1 MNITKLQIVVL
12 IEKYKKVTDVAAE
25 MGLKQPTVSFH
36 MKSLEN
42 ELGTSLFQYRS
53 GRVLLT
59 EAGRALYQYAVR
71 IVSLAVEAER
81 SVKQFSS
88 LTSGNLELEASY
100 IPGTYT
106 LPKVLSQF
114 INLHPGI
121 DVALGVHNDNTV
133 RERLR
138 SRDIPLAV
146 LHMTMD
152 EDESFQTLD
161 LAGDETVLIFA
172 HDHPFA
178 QEPQL
183 TPELV
188 ALEPWIQ
195 HEQASYLANAADSW
209 AQANAVRLWNHAVVN
224 NPEAYKRM
232 IVEGGTV
239 GVFSLAGIRTELAL
253 GSLRYAPLPG
263 IAPPAARFAF
273 AWRKD
278 HTPSPLQQAFMD
290 MATGMTLDDN

>member
-36 MKSLEN
+36 MKSLES

-59 EAGRALYQYAVR
+59 DAGRALYQYAVR

-100 IPGTYT
+100 IPGTYV
-106 LPKVLSQF
+106 LPKLLSQF

-121 DVALGVHNDNTV
+121 DVSLAVHSDLQV

-138 SRDIPLAV
+138 SREIQLAV
-146 LHMTMD
+146 LHMQGSGD
-152 EDESFQTLD
+152 DSFQTREVAAD
-161 LAGDETVLIFA
+161 DTVLIFA
-172 HDHPFA
+172 PGHPFA
-178 QEPQL
+178 QAGEL
-183 TPELV
+183 TVELV

-195 HEQASYLANAADSW
+195 HEPASY
-209 AQANAVRLWNHAVVN
+209 
-224 NPEAYKRM
+224 
-232 IVEGGTV
+232 
-239 GVFSLAGIRTELAL
+239 
-253 GSLRYAPLPG
+253 
-263 IAPPAARFAF
+263 
-273 AWRKD
+273 
-278 HTPSPLQQAFMD
+278 
-290 MATGMTLDDN
+290 

>member
-121 DVALGVHNDNTV
+121 DAALGVHNDITV

-146 LHMTMD
+146 LHMTKD

-172 HDHPFA
+172 HDHSFA

-209 AQANAVRLWNHAVVN
+209 AQANAVRLWNHAVIN

-232 IVEGGTV
+232 IMEGGTV
-239 GVFSLAGIRTELAL
+239 GVFSLAGIRSELAM

-263 IAPPAARFAF
+263 IAPAAARFAF

-278 HTPSPLQQAFMD
+278 HTPSPLQQAFID
-290 MATGMTLDDN
+290 MAAGMSLEDN